1 MNGNSNRPVF
11 KPELLKTY
19 SRAAGEMRSSYNKM
33 TRNDLVGCHKGD
45 GKEDKLITS
54 QQSIR
59 PAERS
64 KTDFLNT
71 SDRLGSTI

>member
-1 MNGNSNRPVF
+1 
-11 KPELLKTY
+11 
-19 SRAAGEMRSSYNKM
+19 M
-33 TRNDLVGCHKGD
+33 TRTDLVGRHKGD
-45 GKEDKLITS
+45 GKEDKLITG

-71 SDRLGSTI
+71 SDRLGSTIQTLSPLMIVINILRTKYAEEGMDVQLFYWE